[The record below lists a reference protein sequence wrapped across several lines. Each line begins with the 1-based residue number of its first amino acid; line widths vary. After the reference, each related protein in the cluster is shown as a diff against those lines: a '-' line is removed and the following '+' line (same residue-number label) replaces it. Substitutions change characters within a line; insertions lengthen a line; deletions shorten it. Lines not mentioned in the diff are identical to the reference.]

1 MDAATTRF
9 SSKYALLLAALIAAP
24 AAAQAQAILQV
35 SANTV
40 TVGAQAQTVTVSS
53 SGGLT
58 SPLSFT
64 VTPNYGNG
72 VNNWFQV
79 YASSTITQTSTS
91 PGPTTLTISLN
102 YAQAGTTTQGTIK
115 LGDSTNSSD
124 PGQTITVTYT
134 PGGGSGSGTLS
145 VSQTAV
151 TMSTN
156 PNTATQTSTSI
167 TITTTSTSALSG
179 SIALSTNTAGSY
191 LQLSATSFSVS
202 SGSSFTFSIVGEP
215 YTPAGS
221 YSATILITP
230 SSGQSVQIPV
240 TYTSATGTSA
250 SPSSVTLGYPNGP
263 INATSTIVTS
273 SGYQFYAA
281 PSSNPSGWLLVQGG
295 TGTTSY
301 YSSGTTIT
309 LALNTSVVA
318 SLSTGTYSGNVTIY
332 SLDGTTATIS
342 VTLSVNG
349 STTGTVN
356 LSQSSLTFS
365 VPSGS
370 TTTQSGTI
378 EMTTGTA
385 NISYGISA
393 NQSWLSVSQYSG
405 SLTAGNVNNPLTIY
419 AYPGGLSTGTYYGT
433 VTITYSGGY
442 TGSSQIAVTLSVGSS
457 TTGGTGGLLAPTSL
471 TFYYQIAG
479 ATQSE
484 SSAILV
490 NTTGTWTATVS
501 SGSTWLSAAGNGSG
515 SQPVSVSVSGSG
527 LSAGT
532 YTGQITVTTT
542 NNGSAT
548 VPVTLTVTNG
558 MVATTAP
565 GAYLVSSYTSGSVN
579 PQTDVEVYASDD
591 SSQAVTA
598 TTSASWITVASNAN
612 PTTVATFLLTLNPA
626 GLPNGLNTGSVT
638 FTVANA
644 TDTTWVLPVAII
656 VNGST
661 STTGPLTFSASS
673 LAFNAVVGG
682 TAPSQ
687 ALTVSST
694 SASTF
699 SVTSSSSWLSVS
711 PTSASLPATLT
722 VSVNTAGL
730 TSGQSGYLTFFA
742 DGVTQTL
749 PVSLGIGTSGGSGLT
764 ATPSSLSFSYNV
776 GGSVPAG
783 QTISVQS
790 ASGVATVFTAAAST
804 ASGGTW
810 LNLNV
815 TPGETLTTP
824 SNNFLTASVSTS
836 GLTAGTYNGTITLT
850 TTTGT
855 LAIPVT
861 LTVTGAPP
869 ITVSPISLSFSYAAG
884 GSTPSTQSVSV
895 SGSGSFTATATSNG
909 NWLSVSPTSG
919 TSPTTLSVSVN
930 PASLT
935 AGSYSGSIAVAGAGG
950 STGSA
955 TITVSLT
962 VTAPLPTVTQISNAA
977 SYVSGSIS
985 PGELITIFG
994 SAIGPTTPVQLTL
1007 TATGTVSTNI
1017 GNVQVLVN
1025 GVACPLIYVSSTQ
1038 VSAVVPYAVAIFQ
1051 TAQVYVTFLGQS
1063 SNAMQEAVATTAPG
1077 LFTANAS
1084 GTGPGAILNQN
1095 LSVNSPSNPA
1105 APGSVV
1111 VLYLT
1116 GEGQTSPAGV
1126 TGSVTQAL
1134 ASPPYTPSPLLPVAA
1149 LVNNSPATIE
1159 FAGEAPGIVAGV
1171 LQVNVL
1177 IPVGTPAG
1185 AIPVAVSIGGRFTQ
1199 NGVTVSVNWGS
1210 DSPAEGKT

>member
-9 SSKYALLLAALIAAP
+9 PSKYALLLAALIAAP
-24 AAAQAQAILQV
+24 AAAQAQAVLQV
-35 SANTV
+35 SATSV

-53 SGGLT
+53 TGGLT
-58 SPLSFT
+58 APLTFAL
-64 VTPNYGNG
+64 TPNYGNG
-72 VNNWFQV
+72 LNNWFQV
-79 YASSTITQTSTS
+79 FASSTTTQTSS
-91 PGPTTLTISLN
+91 SSSPTTLTISLN

-115 LGDSTNSSD
+115 LADTTNTSD
-124 PGQTITVTYT
+124 AGQTITVIYT
-134 PGGGSGSGTLS
+134 PGGGSGTGTLS
-145 VSQTAV
+145 VSQTTVA
-151 TMSTN
+151 MSTN
-156 PNTATQTSTSI
+156 PNTATQTSSSI
-167 TITTTSTSALSG
+167 TITTTSTATISG
-179 SIALSTNTAGSY
+179 SIALSTDTAGSY

-202 SGSSFTFSIVGEP
+202 SGVPFTFSIIGEP
-215 YTPAGS
+215 YTPAAA
-221 YSATILITP
+221 YTATILITP

-263 INATSTIVTS
+263 TTATSTIVTS
-273 SGYQFYAA
+273 SGYEFYAV

-301 YSSGTTIT
+301 YTSGTTIT
-309 LALNTSVVA
+309 LSLNTAVVA
-318 SLSTGTYSGNVTIY
+318 SLSTGTYSGSVTIY
-332 SLDGTTATIS
+332 SLDGTTATIG

-349 STTGTVN
+349 SSTGTVS
-356 LSQSSLTFS
+356 LSESSLTFS

-378 EMTTGTA
+378 ELTTGTA

-393 NQSWLSVSQYSG
+393 NQSWLSASQYSG
-405 SLTAGNVNNPLTIY
+405 SLGVGVNNPLTIY

-442 TGSSQIAVTLSVGSS
+442 TGSSQIPVTLSVGSS

-501 SGSTWLSAAGNGSG
+501 SGSSWLAAAGNGSG
-515 SQPVSVSVSGSG
+515 TQPVSVSVSGAG

-542 NNGSAT
+542 TNGSAT

-565 GAYLVSSYTSGSVN
+565 GAYLVSSYNAGDVS

-661 STTGPLTFSASS
+661 TSSGPLTFSASS

-687 ALTVSST
+687 TLTVSST

-699 SVTSSSSWLSVS
+699 SVTPSSSWLSVS
-711 PTSASLPATLT
+711 PTSGSLPATLT

-730 TSGQSGYLTFFA
+730 TSGQSGYLTFLA
-742 DGVTQTL
+742 NGVTQTL
-749 PVSLGIGTSGGSGLT
+749 PVSLGIGTTGGSGLT
-764 ATPSSLSFSYNV
+764 ATPASLSFSYNV

-790 ASGVATVFTAAAST
+790 SSGSTVFTAAAST
-804 ASGGTW
+804 SSGGTW

-815 TPGETLTTP
+815 TPGQTLTTP
-824 SNNFLTASVSTS
+824 SNNFLTASISTS

-869 ITVSPISLSFSYAAG
+869 ITVSPTSLSFSYTAG
-884 GSTPSTQSVSV
+884 GSTPSTQSLTV

-909 NWLSVSPTSG
+909 NWLSVTPTSG

-930 PASLT
+930 PAGLT

-950 STGSA
+950 ATGST
-955 TITVSLT
+955 TISVSLA
-962 VTAPLPTVTQISNAA
+962 VTAPLPTITQISNAA

-994 SAIGPTTPVQLTL
+994 SALGPTAPVQLTL
-1007 TATGTVSTNI
+1007 TSAGTVSTNI

-1063 SNAMQEAVATTAPG
+1063 SNAIQETVATTAPG

-1134 ASPPYTPSPLLPVAA
+1134 ASPPYTPAPLLPVAA

-1177 IPVGTPAG
+1177 IPAGTPAG

-1199 NGVTVSVNWGS
+1199 SGVTVSVN
-1210 DSPAEGKT
+1210 